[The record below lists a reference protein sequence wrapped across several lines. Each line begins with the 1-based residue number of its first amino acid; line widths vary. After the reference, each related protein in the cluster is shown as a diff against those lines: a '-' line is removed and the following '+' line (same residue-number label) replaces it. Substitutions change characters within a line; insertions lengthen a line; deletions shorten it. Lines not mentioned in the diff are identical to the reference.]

1 MTSILISVYVGGL
14 LVGYLNL
21 RELGLSKTLNMF
33 YLLFWP
39 VSAIIELVGI
49 ASETAPTILG
59 KISTVLTL
67 GKTVFTWVK
76 NLFVK
81 SA

>member
-1 MTSILISVYVGGL
+1 MTSILIAVYVGGL
-14 LVGYLNL
+14 LMGYVNL
-21 RELGLSKTLNMF
+21 RGLNAATTLNMF

-39 VSAIIELVGI
+39 VSAIIELVGVV
-49 ASETAPTILG
+49 SETSPTILG

-67 GKTVFTWVK
+67 GKTVFIWVK